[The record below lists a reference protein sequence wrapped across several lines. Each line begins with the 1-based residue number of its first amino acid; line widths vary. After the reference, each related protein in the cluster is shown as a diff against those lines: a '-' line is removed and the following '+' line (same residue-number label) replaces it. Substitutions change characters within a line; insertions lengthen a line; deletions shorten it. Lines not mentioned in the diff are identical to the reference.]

1 MQENERKLTKRE
13 KEYCCA
19 YVNTGNARE
28 AAVAAGYGDN
38 AELQGQQL
46 LCKTEILKEINTI
59 LSQRKTLLELKALSG
74 YERLAFGNITD
85 SIRLLFMQNI
95 DVEELESMDLFNI
108 SEIKKPKDG
117 TLEIKF
123 FDRIKA
129 LEKLT
134 EEKTEKENSA
144 VPFYVALEQSVKAL
158 ESKKNTQE
166 E

>member
-1 MQENERKLTKRE
+1 MTKKERKLTK
-13 KEYCCA
+13 KESEFCCA

-28 AAVAAGYGDN
+28 AAVAAGYTEN
-38 AELQGQQL
+38 SELTGQRL
-46 LCKTEILKEINTI
+46 LCNTQILLEINSI
-59 LSQRKTLLELKALSG
+59 LSQRRTLLELKALSG

-85 SIRLLFMQNI
+85 GIRLLYMQDI
-95 DVEELESMDLFNI
+95 DTKQLESMDLFNI

-117 TLEIKF
+117 SLEIKF

-129 LEKLT
+129 LEKLCLSH
-134 EEKTEKENSA
+134 EDKKETS

-158 ESKKNTQE
+158 DEKKDVAE